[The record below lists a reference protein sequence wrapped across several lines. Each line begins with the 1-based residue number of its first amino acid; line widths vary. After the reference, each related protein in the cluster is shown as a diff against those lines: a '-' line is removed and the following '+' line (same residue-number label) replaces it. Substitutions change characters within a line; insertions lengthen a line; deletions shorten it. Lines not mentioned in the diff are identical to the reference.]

1 MKSTGAVVR
10 SLLIGTG
17 LVLALAVF
25 ASTGMTG
32 ILEKRTDVVKFGD
45 QPLTLIGPEIKVGDV
60 APDFTA
66 LNNAL
71 EPVSLSDYEGKVR
84 IITAFPSID
93 TPVCSMQTRRFNQEA
108 AELHG
113 VQILTV
119 SADLPFALKRF
130 CAVEG
135 IDKAVT
141 LSDYKD
147 MEFGQK
153 YGFMI
158 EENRLLTRGTVIVDQ
173 AGVVRYVEYVS
184 ELNAEPDFDAAIAVA
199 RELSTTGKLSKA
211 D

>member
-1 MKSTGAVVR
+1 MKSNSTITR
-10 SLLIGTG
+10 LLLITVG
-17 LVLALAVF
+17 LLLAIASF
-25 ASTGMTG
+25 ASAGVTG

-45 QPLTLIGPEIKVGDV
+45 QPLTLIGPEIKVGDT

-71 EPVSLSDYEGKVR
+71 EPVSLSDYDGKVR

-108 AELHG
+108 AELDG

-135 IDKAVT
+135 IDKAMT
-141 LSDYKD
+141 LSDHKD
-147 MEFGQK
+147 MDFGRK

-158 EENRLLTRGTVIVDQ
+158 EETRLLARGTVIVDQ

-184 ELNAEPDFDAAIAVA
+184 ELNAEPDFEQAIAVA
-199 RELSTTGKLSKA
+199 KKLASSS
-211 D
+211 